1 MQTYHFRFHF
11 PYPSQNASHRRVTK
25 TDLPST
31 FPHVS
36 VAERLV
42 LWRTSSGLKVLNDP
56 TSQSL
61 WTSPWIRS
69 RVSNH
74 PEHSYQN
81 NFLVSQQD
89 LLANAAST
97 PSRFGSYCS

>member
-42 LWRTSSGLKVLNDP
+42 LWRTSSGLTVLNDP

-69 RVSNH
+69 RFSNH